1 MSDPAMNCLP
11 RHTSHASIEH
21 HPSPM
26 TTCDTQRHETSEIDR
41 RGHRG
46 RVGWAAIVLSAA
58 MSFPFAGAMAAS
70 PREAV
75 RDVGVPAQCNVPDD
89 TAMIEAALPRLAKK
103 LKSGEPLTVV
113 VIGSGSAVGSG
124 TSRKE
129 AAFPFRFETRLQK
142 TYAKSKVRLVVLAAM
157 GQTASLSYTRIAKEV
172 LPLKPALVIWQ
183 TGSADA
189 ARGVP
194 VMEFGSALERGIGD
208 LREQGSDVLLVDSQF
223 SPRASLLVNTDGY
236 REAVR
241 WNARRYDLPLFKRY
255 DTMQYWWSHD
265 VFDLDAEDKASQTEN
280 ADRIHDCVAA
290 LLVRVVERGVGT
302 SPRS

>member
-1 MSDPAMNCLP
+1 
-11 RHTSHASIEH
+11 
-21 HPSPM
+21 M
-26 TTCDTQRHETSEIDR
+26 TTSDISRHEP
-41 RGHRG
+41 
-46 RVGWAAIVLSAA
+46 AAIDTSGHLRRVARRWSGVLALLAMTAVAA
-58 MSFPFAGAMAAS
+58 PPKES
-70 PREAV
+70 V
-75 RDVGVPAQCNVPDD
+75 RDVGVPTQCSVPDD
-89 TAMIEAALPRLAKK
+89 TAMIEAALPRLAKR
-103 LKSGEPLTVV
+103 LKSAEPVTVV

-129 AAFPFRFETRLQK
+129 AAFPFRFETRLQR
-142 TYAKSKVRLVVLAAM
+142 TYPKPKIRMVVLAAM
-157 GQTASLSYTRIAKEV
+157 GQTAALSYARIAKEV
-172 LPLKPALVIWQ
+172 LPQKPALVIWQ

-194 VMEFGSALERGIGD
+194 VMEFGTALERGIGE
-208 LREQGSDVLLVDSQF
+208 LRDQGSDVLLVDSQY

-255 DTMQYWWSHD
+255 DTMQYWWSHE

-290 LLVRVVERGVGT
+290 LLVRVVERGVAAA
-302 SPRS
+302 PRT